1 MLAPVV
7 PADVHQLDRV
17 ERALSAP
24 RRPGGV
30 RGLAAER
37 VLDRHEAG
45 ARPVAPRHRQL
56 VRDVREQRDV
66 DILEEAV
73 PDEVRLGAEE
83 LFGGPRPDPDRPGKL
98 LPLHDLLHRDRRGDV
113 DRLSRVVSLA
123 VSRPAFDQRV
133 AVGDAGLLRR
143 LRDAVDVGAERNH
156 RLAGSPARH
165 ERGRDAGDPLFDREP
180 VLLQEVDQIAVR
192 LLLLKAELTVA
203 EDLIDHLLRERRHAV
218 DGAGHLALQTID
230 ARIDLHGRPAQAS
243 PPPAPAAPQR
253 PNRPPSEPPEP
264 DVLPYSSS

>member
-1 MLAPVV
+1 MFISSTASSALFPRHGAPAECAVSPRNEYSTDTRPV
-7 PADVHQLDRV
+7 PARSPHDTARSFETCANNATSTSLKKPSRTKC
-17 ERALSAP
+17 AL
-24 RRPGGV
+24 
-30 RGLAAER
+30 
-37 VLDRHEAG
+37 
-45 ARPVAPRHRQL
+45 
-56 VRDVREQRDV
+56 
-66 DILEEAV
+66 V
-73 PDEVRLGAEE
+73 PSE

-133 AVGDAGLLRR
+133 AIGDAGLLRR

-165 ERGRDAGDPLFDREP
+165 ERGRDAGDPLFHREP

-192 LLLLKAELTVA
+192 LLLLEAELTVA

-218 DGAGHLALQTID
+218 DGACHLALQTID
-230 ARIDLHGRPAQAS
+230 AWIDLHGRGRLRRLLRQRRRDDRTDHNQNRQNPTYGHT
-243 PPPAPAAPQR
+243 APRR
-253 PNRPPSEPPEP
+253 PLVR
-264 DVLPYSSS
+264 